1 MTQTNKKT
9 KVIGIT
15 GPSGA
20 GKSLFR
26 SFLEEKGL
34 VCIDAD
40 EVYHD
45 LLIPPSA
52 CLDSLREAFGD
63 AIFVK
68 DGALDRKALGEIVF
82 HDPTKLTLLNQ
93 TVLPHVLDRIS
104 TMIEQNASNGVS
116 HVFLDA
122 PTLIESGFHRECD
135 AVISVLSSPELRLSR
150 IMTRDEISEEKASL
164 RIAAQKDDNFYRAH
178 SDLVLFNDGDTESLI
193 RHATE
198 FLATLDIH
206 L

>member
-135 AVISVLSSPELRLSR
+135 AVISVLANETVR
-150 IMTRDEISEEKASL
+150 SE
-164 RIAAQKDDNFYRAH
+164 RIALRDHLTADQANTRIRAQREDSFYITH
-178 SDLVLFNDGDTESLI
+178 SDHVLYNNADQAAFLLTAEELLKRLTEPS
-193 RHATE
+193 
-198 FLATLDIH
+198 
-206 L
+206 